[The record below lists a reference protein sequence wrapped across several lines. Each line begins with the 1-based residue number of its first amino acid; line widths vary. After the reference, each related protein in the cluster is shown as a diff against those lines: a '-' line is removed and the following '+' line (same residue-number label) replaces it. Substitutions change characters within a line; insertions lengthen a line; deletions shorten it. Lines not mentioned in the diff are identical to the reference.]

1 MTTMTSMNPE
11 APKFV
16 DASSAA
22 ARYASFINEP
32 KYQVANKFFDALSKE
47 KLAEE
52 ARAEDLRR
60 YNQEFGLKQA
70 VANREQAKYD
80 RELNTDKALLDYQNI
95 IRGTSQGGILNNT
108 EGMSLANEYQ
118 KLVGTAGEDKASEII
133 NTKAQI
139 LAQQDAKRAQSNPI
153 YVADKIQ
160 GLTINGDR
168 YGSIDPSRLINM
180 QTGIVNDYVKRGES
194 LRDLNATEA
203 YRNKSLALEREK
215 MNQQLNKENEES
227 KKFANY
233 LKAVAENETQV
244 LVPGS
249 TSQGITNQGEINNY
263 VNNLTAS
270 SNQYNQIVKDYMD
283 KGELA
288 IEPKYKTNPGSSIKI
303 PVKDPITGEE
313 SVKKTLKGKE
323 LENYAHE
330 QAFKQT
336 LGNYDFSKAP
346 QAQYGEIKVED
357 KYIPKTKDQL
367 IEDRLNILM
376 NSGLSAR
383 DMKSEY
389 EKLVPTVVAPKTQ
402 KEALEIQ
409 KLQADITKKD
419 AETKK
424 VLADTVEGKKGN
436 DIPKNIGQST
446 ANTIGAS
453 DAAELLSQLDTIAK
467 ANNIPVANLYNIVE
481 QANNRAIESGV
492 FSDVSEEDHKNFIK
506 NEIWRKYRID
516 AK

>member
-1 MTTMTSMNPE
+1 MNTMRSMNPE
-11 APKFV
+11 APNFV
-16 DASSAA
+16 DASAAA
-22 ARYASFINEP
+22 ARYASFVNEP
-32 KYQVANKFFDALSKE
+32 KYQVANKFFDDLNKE

-52 ARAEDLRR
+52 ARAEELRR

-70 VANREQAKYD
+70 AANREQAKYD

-95 IRGTSQGGILNNT
+95 IRGTSKGGILNSN

-118 KLVGTAGEDKASEII
+118 KLVGTVGEDRAAEII
-133 NTKAQI
+133 NSKAQM
-139 LAQQDAKRAQSNPI
+139 LAQQDAKRVKSDPF
-153 YVADKIQ
+153 YVANKIQ

-168 YGSIDPSRLINM
+168 YGSIDPTKLINM
-180 QTGIVNDYVKRGES
+180 QTGIVNDYVKQGES
-194 LRDLNATEA
+194 LRDHNATQD

-233 LKAVAENETQV
+233 LKAVAENPTQV

-249 TSQGITNQGEINNY
+249 TTQGVTNQGEIDNY

-270 SNQYNQIVKDYMD
+270 SNQYNQIVKDITD
-283 KGELA
+283 KGEL
-288 IEPKYKTNPGSSIKI
+288 ELDLGYKANPGSSVKI
-303 PVKDPITGEE
+303 PI
-313 SVKKTLKGKE
+313 KKTITGKE
-323 LENYAHE
+323 LEDYAHD

-367 IEDRLNILM
+367 IEDRLSILM
-376 NSGLSAR
+376 NSGLSAK

-389 EKLVPTVVAPKTQ
+389 EKLVPTVTGPKTQ
-402 KEALEIQ
+402 KEQLEIQ
-409 KLQADITKKD
+409 KLEAEIAKKN

-424 VLADTVEGKKGN
+424 VNAETGANKKGK
-436 DIPKNIGQST
+436 DLPKNIGQST
-446 ANTIGAS
+446 ANIIGGS
-453 DAAELLSQLDTIAK
+453 DAETLLKKLDTIAQK
-467 ANNIPVANLYNIVE
+467 NNIPAGDLYNILD

-492 FSDVSEEDHKNFIK
+492 FDNVSEDDHENFIK
-506 NEIWRKYRID
+506 NELWRKYRID
-516 AK
+516 LK

>member
-1 MTTMTSMNPE
+1 MTTMRSMNPD
-11 APKFV
+11 APNFV
-16 DASSAA
+16 DASAAA
-22 ARYASFINEP
+22 ARYANFVNEP
-32 KYQVANKFFDALSKE
+32 KYVAANNFFDNLKKE

-52 ARAEDLRR
+52 LKAEELRR

-70 VANREQAKYD
+70 AANREQSKYD

-95 IRGTSQGGILNNT
+95 IRGTSQGGILNNN

-118 KLVGTAGEDKASEII
+118 KLVGTVGEEKAAEVI
-133 NTKAQI
+133 NNKAQM
-139 LAQQDAKRAQSNPI
+139 LAQLDAKKAQSDPFYAAN
-153 YVADKIQ
+153 KIQ

-168 YGSIDPSRLINM
+168 YGSIDPTKLINM

-194 LRDLNATEA
+194 LRDHNATQD

-227 KKFANY
+227 KRFADY
-233 LKAVAENETQV
+233 LKSIAENPTQV

-249 TSQGITNQGEINNY
+249 TSQGVINQTEMDNY
-263 VNNLTAS
+263 ANNLTAS

-283 KGELA
+283 KKEIVL
-288 IEPKYKTNPGSSIKI
+288 EREYKPNPGSSIKI
-303 PVKDPITGEE
+303 PVNKDEPA
-313 SVKKTLKGKE
+313 KKILKGKD

-336 LGNYDFSKAP
+336 FGNYDFSKAP

-357 KYIPKTKDQL
+357 KYVPKTRDQL

-376 NSGLSAR
+376 NSGLSAK

-389 EKLVPTVVAPKTQ
+389 EKLVPTVTGPKTQ

-409 KLQADITKKD
+409 KLEADILKKE

-424 VLADTVEGKKGN
+424 VMAETGANKKGK
-436 DIPKNIGQST
+436 DVPKNIGQTT
-446 ANTIGAS
+446 ANTIGGS
-453 DAAELLSQLDTIAK
+453 DAETLIKQLDAIAQK
-467 ANNIPVANLYNIVE
+467 NNIPVVELYNILD
-481 QANNRAIESGV
+481 QANNRAIESGL
-492 FSDVSEEDHKNFIK
+492 FDNVSEEDHKNFIK

-516 AK
+516 LK